1 MKYKTLLEVKEIISE
16 AEKNFGMYQVLDKDL
31 NETMDFNK
39 ILEMVKRLDYNNRN
53 WIIQKLEDLGGV
65 GSRISEQ
72 LSDELEISQ
81 IEPVSGVGM
90 GMEVQNDYQMMMN
103 KFGLNS

>member
-39 ILEMVKRLDYNNRN
+39 ILEMVKR
-53 WIIQKLEDLGGV
+53 I
-65 GSRISEQ
+65 
-72 LSDELEISQ
+72 
-81 IEPVSGVGM
+81 
-90 GMEVQNDYQMMMN
+90 
-103 KFGLNS
+103 

>member
-1 MKYKTLLEVKEIISE
+1 MKYKTLLEIKEIISE

-39 ILEMVKRLDYNNRN
+39 ILEMVKRLDYDNRN

-72 LSDELEISQ
+72 LSDELEISK
-81 IEPVSGVGM
+81 IEPVPGIGM
-90 GMEVQNDYQMMMN
+90 GMEAQNAYQMMMN

>member
-39 ILEMVKRLDYNNRN
+39 ILEMVKRLDYDNRN

-90 GMEVQNDYQMMMN
+90 GMEVQNAYQMMMN

>member
-39 ILEMVKRLDYNNRN
+39 ILEMVKRLDYDNRN

-81 IEPVSGVGM
+81 MEPVHGVGM
-90 GMEVQNDYQMMMN
+90 GVEVQNAYQMFMD
-103 KFGLNS
+103 KLGLNL

>member
-39 ILEMVKRLDYNNRN
+39 ILEMVKRLDYDNRN

-90 GMEVQNDYQMMMN
+90 GMGVQNAYQMMMN